1 MLFQFKKFLFVFI
14 FNSCLFT
21 LLIIGMQNSSNKS
34 KVNFL
39 IRETV
44 SLPDSFIIG
53 VSFVT
58 GSVFGNLIPLKLK

>member
-1 MLFQFKKFLFVFI
+1 MLFQFKKILFVFI

>member
-1 MLFQFKKFLFVFI
+1 MLFQFKKILFVFI

-58 GSVFGNLIPLKLK
+58 GSVFGNLIPLKLN